1 MIVLIDYGDK
11 EYYVRAKCLYL
22 YLYYLHIPILSYLNY
37 IYTELQIVI
46 LHIFNLKTFIII
58 E

>member
-22 YLYYLHIPILSYLNY
+22 YLYYLQSPILSYLNY
-37 IYTELQIVI
+37 IIQIFSYLAYFQPKNIV
-46 LHIFNLKTFIII
+46 ND
-58 E
+58 

>member
-22 YLYYLHIPILSYLNY
+22 YLYYLHSPILSYLNY
-37 IYTELQIVI
+37 IIQIVI
-46 LHIFNLKTFIII
+46 LHIFNLKTLLMI